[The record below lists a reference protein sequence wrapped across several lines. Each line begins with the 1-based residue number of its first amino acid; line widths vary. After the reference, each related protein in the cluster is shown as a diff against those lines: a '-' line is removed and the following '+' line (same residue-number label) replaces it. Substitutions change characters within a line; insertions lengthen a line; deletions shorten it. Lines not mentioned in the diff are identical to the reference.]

1 LGANRVDGVAK
12 VFALLTAPENSIFV
26 AAFLLMLLIG
36 AVQLTGLFGD
46 VDLDTPDDF
55 GDFAGLL
62 GWLGLGRLPL
72 IALLVVLLTLFALIG
87 LLGQQLAH
95 DLFGARQPLWL
106 AVPAA
111 LVASLPLTAG
121 AARLL
126 SPLLPGDETTAIEL
140 DELVGRR
147 AAIITGRARL
157 GSPARARVEDRHGQ
171 AHYVMVEPNAPT
183 EIFEEGEEVLLVR
196 REAQGFR
203 AIGSGALRLSS
214 VEV

>member
-1 LGANRVDGVAK
+1 MPQ
-12 VFALLTAPENSIFV
+12 VFALLAAPENSIFV
-26 AAFLLMLLIG
+26 AAFVLMLLIG
-36 AVQLTGLFGD
+36 LVQLSGLVGD
-46 VDLDTPDDF
+46 LDLDTPDAF
-55 GDFAGLL
+55 GDAFGDAGALL

-87 LLGQQLAH
+87 LLGQQVAQ
-95 DLFGARQPLWL
+95 DVFGARQPLWL
-106 AVPAA
+106 AAPAA
-111 LVASLPLTAG
+111 LAASLPLTAG

-126 SPLLPGDETTAIEL
+126 APLLPRDETTAIEL

-147 AAIITGRARL
+147 AAIVTGRARQ

-203 AIGSGALRLSS
+203 AIGSGTFRLPG
-214 VEV
+214 VEA